1 MAKKQK
7 IILIGGLVIITLGG
21 LIIWGLSR
29 SSGKELLQEIPNL
42 PEGEWSRTIAVS
54 EAEPGYKIVTNKF
67 DGYEITV
74 PLDWTTPEIAT
85 SGGYGIAR
93 DNLNLNIFVMKEIKE
108 AELIFPVSAR
118 FMELEMPAGKAYRT
132 VNKIPGEDVIQNGK
146 NINPPVE
153 NSLSIGYIFPTQEK
167 VFIVL
172 CSAVGDAFEA
182 RVNFCE
188 KQILTFKI
196 LK

>member
-29 SSGKELLQEIPNL
+29 SPEKDLLQEAPNL
-42 PEGEWSRTIAVS
+42 PESGWSRAIAVS
-54 EAEPGYKIVTNKF
+54 EAKPGYKIVTNKF
-67 DGYEITV
+67 DGYEIAV
-74 PLDWTTPEIAT
+74 PFDWTAPEIAT
-85 SGGYGIAR
+85 IGGYGIAH

-108 AELIFPVSAR
+108 AEFIFPESAR

-146 NINPPVE
+146 NINPPIE
-153 NSLSIGYIFPTQEK
+153 NSLSIGYIFPSEEK

-172 CSAVGDAFEA
+172 CSAVGDAFEE

-188 KQILTFKI
+188 KQISTFKI
-196 LK
+196 IK